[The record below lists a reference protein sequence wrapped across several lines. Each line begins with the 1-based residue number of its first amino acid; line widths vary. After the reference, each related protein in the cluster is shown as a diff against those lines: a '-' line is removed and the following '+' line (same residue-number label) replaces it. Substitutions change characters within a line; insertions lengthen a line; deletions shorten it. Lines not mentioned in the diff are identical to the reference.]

1 MQGQRDA
8 PHAPRARPP
17 RELGPARDALRLR
30 HVRLLHL
37 LQDRRL
43 QRDLQ
48 VKYHLLY
55 SVKHIDI
62 DKLEQIDTD
71 IFIDLGLSYS
81 TMYDRYHSWSS

>member
-8 PHAPRARPP
+8 ALAPRARPP

-48 VKYHLLY
+48 VKYHLQSGASYL
-55 SVKHIDI
+55 SQGFEDNV
-62 DKLEQIDTD
+62 
-71 IFIDLGLSYS
+71 LGGSPG
-81 TMYDRYHSWSS
+81 